1 MYDVD
6 GDGRLEVGQALY
18 DGRIVFVAPTGESLP
33 QHTLFIPPLVVQASW
48 HVGLN
53 PDAVDH
59 SHPDVDLSGNGTGKT
74 GETGGQARRRRL
86 LQTEGEAEFQAF
98 REAQEVWG
106 DGGGEGAAEVDP
118 SADLLDGGA
127 AAVAA
132 QNDWHAAHH
141 HLGMAASTDATA
153 ADYSAVGGG
162 MDTTESTAYEQA
174 FSQQPVFPGMEEP
187 AGPGTLRVDAH
198 VLCSPTLGDLDGD
211 GRVESLV
218 VAVSYFFDKD
228 AYAPGTAARDALPPG
243 VVLSNYLATG
253 LVVFDLRHTRGGAQA
268 GSGSAGAVN
277 ATAAAGVHHPA
288 LKWKLHLDL
297 STDAATYKAFAYST
311 PVVGDVDSDG
321 VADILV
327 GTSAGYVYCVSAT
340 DGSLRRGYPLQ
351 LGEVQASPGLA
362 DVDGDGVLEVVV
374 ADTRGNVAAVRAATG
389 MELWERHV
397 ASAANQGPSFGDVD
411 GDGGLDIVLG
421 TSDGRVHV
429 LRGDTGADVPHF
441 PYATAGRVMAPVTPV
456 PVSGD
461 PKAGLLLL
469 VASFDGYIH
478 LVQGTTGCGHTFDVG
493 ETMYAAPLVADL
505 DGDGK
510 SDVAVATMNGNV
522 LCVSTPWRHH
532 PTMTWKAQTP
542 DGNPQA
548 RGASGFGVH
557 ITAGTRAAGD
567 VSGRTLRVAF
577 TIQDGRRGA
586 SKAATAF
593 TASRLAAAR
602 AAFSA
607 AGGVVPLQEVPG
619 PYRVV
624 LRLAVFDGATPEVV
638 VFASYTAPGT
648 YALPIAVPHV
658 RGTGLVTVTVWDAH
672 ALAASDTWPVALHS
686 RFARLLKW
694 FLAAPYLA
702 VAAAAVWALAG
713 GDDGGHMGGWRSG
726 HQD

>member
-1 MYDVD
+1 VD

-18 DGRIVFVAPTGESLP
+18 DGRIEFVAPTGESLP
-33 QHTLFIPPLVVQASW
+33 QYTLSIPPLVVQTNW

-59 SHPDVDLSGNGTGKT
+59 SHPDVDLSGSNGTS
-74 GETGGQARRRRL
+74 GGGGSTQGRRRRL

-98 REAQEVWG
+98 QKSQEVWN
-106 DGGGEGAAEVDP
+106 GGSDGAAAAVDP

-127 AAVAA
+127 AAIAA

-153 ADYSAVGGG
+153 ADYSGVHGG
-162 MDTTESTAYEQA
+162 MDTTTSTAYDQA
-174 FSQQPVFPGMEEP
+174 FSKQPVFPGMEEP

-211 GRVESLV
+211 GLVESLV

-228 AYAPGTAARDALPPG
+228 TYAPGSPARAALPPDL
-243 VVLSNYLATG
+243 VLSNYLATG
-253 LVVFDLRHTRGGAQA
+253 LVVFDLRHARSTAGKGGARDH
-268 GSGSAGAVN
+268 AVN
-277 ATAAAGVHHPA
+277 ATSAGVHHPA

-297 STDAATYKAFAYST
+297 STDAASYKAFAYST

-362 DVDGDGVLEVVV
+362 DVDGDGALEVVV
-374 ADTRGNVAAVRAATG
+374 ADTRGSVAAFVAATG
-389 MELWERHV
+389 AELWERHV

-411 GDGGLDIVLG
+411 GDRRLEVVLG

-441 PYATAGRVMAPVTPV
+441 PYATGGRVMAPVTPV

-461 PKAGLLLL
+461 RKAGLTLL
-469 VASFDGYIH
+469 VASFDGHVH
-478 LVQGTTGCGHTFDVG
+478 LVHGPTGCGHTFDVG
-493 ETMYAAPLVADL
+493 ETMYAAPLTADL

-510 SDVAVATMNGNV
+510 TDIVVATMNGNV
-522 LCVSTPWRHH
+522 LCISTPWTHH
-532 PTMTWKAQTP
+532 PTMTWHSQTP
-542 DGNPQA
+542 DGNAVA

-557 ITAGTRAAGD
+557 ISAGTRAAGD
-567 VSGRTLRVAF
+567 VSGRTLRVTF

-586 SKAATAF
+586 SQAAAAF
-593 TASRLAAAR
+593 AASRQAAAR

-607 AGGVVPLQEVPG
+607 AGGIVPLQDVPG

-624 LRLAVFDGATPEVV
+624 LRLAASDGVTSEVV
-638 VFASYTAPGT
+638 VFASYTSPGT
-648 YALPIAVPHV
+648 YALAIAVPPV
-658 RGTGLVTVTVWDAH
+658 RGRGVVTVTVWDAH
-672 ALAASDTWPVALHS
+672 ALAASDTWPVSLHG

-702 VAAAAVWALAG
+702 VAAAALWALAAGDEVIFFGRLG
-713 GDDGGHMGGWRSG
+713 GRRSG